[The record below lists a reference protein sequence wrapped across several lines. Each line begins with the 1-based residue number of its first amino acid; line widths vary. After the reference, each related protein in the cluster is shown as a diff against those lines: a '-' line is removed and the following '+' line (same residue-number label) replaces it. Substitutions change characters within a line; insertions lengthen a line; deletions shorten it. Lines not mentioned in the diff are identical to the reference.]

1 MIYLYRLG
9 MICCVVIGCR
19 LFYLGA
25 QEIQAHHWGAWFEL
39 SIFFA
44 IDAAAYVALDHFAG
58 VARARWSRPLTAR
71 EFESLNRAGHHYAL
85 YLRPLHVDARIRTG
99 DTRNPLPG
107 MGLPFMELQEWLI
120 RTASPKW
127 RFLSEGGLTTNV
139 RPTEIVASADWFED
153 IAKVGSL
160 VHVVVMIPGNT
171 PGVLREMEHF
181 LRTRPHNLIVVV
193 PPREGNEYY
202 FARLD
207 GAEDHELIR
216 CVLMSP
222 EGGALILPFV
232 DGSLKF
238 ARYPLDRRGWAKA
251 LEARMQGVAA

>member
-1 MIYLYRLG
+1 MIHLYRLG
-9 MICCVVIGCR
+9 MICCAVIGLL
-19 LFYLGA
+19 LFFQAA
-25 QEIQAHHWGAWFEL
+25 QEIQARHWGAWFKL

-44 IDAAAYVALDHFAG
+44 IDGAAYVALDHFAG

-71 EFESLNRAGHHYAL
+71 EFESLNRTGHHYAL
-85 YLRPLHVDARIRTG
+85 YLRPLHVDARIQIG

-120 RTASPKW
+120 RTTSSKW

-153 IAKVGSL
+153 IATVGRL

-181 LRTRPHNLIVVV
+181 LRTRPQKLIVVA

-202 FARLD
+202 FARLE
-207 GAEDHELIR
+207 GAEEHELIR
-216 CVLMSP
+216 RVRMSP
-222 EGGALILPFV
+222 ESGALILPYV

-238 ARYPLDRRGWAKA
+238 AAYPLNRRGWIQA
-251 LEARMQGVAA
+251 LEARMQGVDA